1 MRSFATSAILPILV
15 SAQWELESDVKY
27 LALAVTT
34 IFLMDSPDANAC
46 ACCADRGYSSA
57 DQVEPDSY
65 PDQVLQEIAFGPGE
79 IHDPGFEIWWKVSGI
94 TRSGDEFLIHTEVGD
109 LQFKP
114 KRPFQS
120 RATDISFITHP
131 APDDIPMGNVYHEM
145 QLDGLL
151 TLSSE
156 AAKQSGRTSVEAT
169 LLLQGRESACLE
181 ARDFQRWL
189 LRAGYMPI
197 FLWGVG
203 TLTTGGT

>member
-1 MRSFATSAILPILV
+1 VNHVPFPPV
-15 SAQWELESDVKY
+15 
-27 LALAVTT
+27 
-34 IFLMDSPDANAC
+34 
-46 ACCADRGYSSA
+46 
-57 DQVEPDSY
+57 
-65 PDQVLQEIAFGPGE
+65 
-79 IHDPGFEIWWKVSGI
+79 IHGARTGI

-203 TLTTGGT
+203 YADDWRYMKCRDRSI

>member
-1 MRSFATSAILPILV
+1 MSRASSSRRTSVARPMRLSPRSMPTIPMKVGTRPATESFVNHVPFPPV
-15 SAQWELESDVKY
+15 
-27 LALAVTT
+27 
-34 IFLMDSPDANAC
+34 
-46 ACCADRGYSSA
+46 
-57 DQVEPDSY
+57 
-65 PDQVLQEIAFGPGE
+65 
-79 IHDPGFEIWWKVSGI
+79 IHGARTGI

-156 AAKQSGRTSVEAT
+156 AAKQSGRTS
-169 LLLQGRESACLE
+169 
-181 ARDFQRWL
+181 
-189 LRAGYMPI
+189 
-197 FLWGVG
+197 
-203 TLTTGGT
+203 

>member
-1 MRSFATSAILPILV
+1 VKSLSLAVSAILLLV
-15 SAQWELESDVKY
+15 SYE
-27 LALAVTT
+27 
-34 IFLMDSPDANAC
+34 ANAC
-46 ACCADRGYSSA
+46 ACCAERGYSSA
-57 DQVEPDSY
+57 HPIEPESY
-65 PDQVLQEIAFGPGE
+65 PDQVLQEITFGPGE
-79 IHDPGFEIWWKVSGI
+79 INDPSYEISWKVSGI
-94 TRSGDEFLIHTEVGD
+94 TRSGDEFVIHSEVGD

-131 APDDIPMGNVYHEM
+131 DPDDIPMNNVYHEM

-156 AAKQSGRTSVEAT
+156 AAKQSGRASVEAT

-181 ARDFQRWL
+181 ARNFQRWL

-203 TLTTGGT
+203 TLTTRAP